1 MAHFLLVFSSS
12 SFAFSGRST
21 PETRPELTNPVSGHR
36 QDVVSN
42 SIEDLSR
49 KPPRSTVTFLRYRIP
64 VGLPSAPP
72 CRSSEFEHGTSRGES
87 FVENPVP
94 FENEAA
100 GSGNVGDELLLLVAH
115 ESSSR
120 SMRRL
125 RNSWRDVEL
134 EIAIGEAGSSARMKQ
149 RGARRTFPKGND
161 RPEGLD

>member
-42 SIEDLSR
+42 SIEDE

-64 VGLPSAPP
+64 VGLPSAPL

-87 FVENPVP
+87 FVGNPVP

-115 ESSSR
+115 ESSPR

-134 EIAIGEAGSSARMKQ
+134 EIAIGKAGSSA
-149 RGARRTFPKGND
+149 
-161 RPEGLD
+161 